1 MARLAPYTI
10 IQNHNAHHVQVNLAS
25 PKKST
30 GGNRILLPPIILL
43 RLLFDLRWFE
53 KTRLIIRFHTKS
65 EGFRC
70 VGCCSCL
77 RLESFP

>member
-1 MARLAPYTI
+1 MARLAPHTV

-25 PKKST
+25 PKKGT

-53 KTRLIIRFHTKS
+53 KTRLTLIIRFHTKS
-65 EGFRC
+65 EGFGC
-70 VGCCSCL
+70 VG
-77 RLESFP
+77 